1 MFLAFD
7 PDQQAIRSWGH
18 FEFEQPCFILT
29 ISPIAEPAS
38 RRAAVLSNPY
48 DLKRYLATFDAVL
61 VHNVQLLSPEEL
73 NGTGAWCL
81 DELLE
86 LIHLTDPKSTAEG
99 MIYKT
104 VARIDTDVD
113 LGDAAGWS
121 HRVLFSKQSQQMK
134 LFGPD
139 AFSPFSSA
147 RDTVHDTLARASS
160 SPQVLTPEDES
171 AQLTTAHRRC
181 R

>member
-7 PDQQAIRSWGH
+7 PDQQAIRSWEH
-18 FEFEQPCFILT
+18 FEFEHPCFILT
-29 ISPIAEPAS
+29 ISPIDEPTS
-38 RRAAVLSNPY
+38 RRAAMLSNPY
-48 DLKRYLATFDAVL
+48 DLKRYLATADAVV
-61 VHNVQLLSPEEL
+61 VHNVQLLSPGEL

-86 LIHLTDPKSTAEG
+86 LTHLTDPNSAAEG

-104 VARIDTDVD
+104 VARIDSDVD
-113 LGDAAGWS
+113 LGEAGGWS
-121 HRVLFSKQSQQMK
+121 HRVLFSKQSQPMR

-139 AFSPFSSA
+139 AWSPFSSA
-147 RDTVHDTLARASS
+147 QDTLHDMLARSSS
-160 SPQVLTPEDES
+160 SPQVLLPEDES
-171 AQLTTAHRRC
+171 TQLITAHRRC